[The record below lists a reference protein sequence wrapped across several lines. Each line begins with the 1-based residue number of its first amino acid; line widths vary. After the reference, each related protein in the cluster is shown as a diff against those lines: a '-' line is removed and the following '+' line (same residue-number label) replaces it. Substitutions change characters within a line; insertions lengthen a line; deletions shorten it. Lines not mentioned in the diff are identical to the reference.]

1 MKVTG
6 DIYTKEQVSD
16 ERDSPI
22 RIVLLC
28 KDQKLANAVRHQF
41 GDLSRKNEMF

>member
-16 ERDSPI
+16 GHDSPI

-28 KDQKLANAVRHQF
+28 KGQKLANAVRQQF
-41 GDLSRKNEMF
+41 GDHSRKNEIF